1 MSGWQTTFDLWVGAP
16 RGGVWRSAWRRFRR
30 HRAAVVSAIVI
41 AVLAV
46 VALAADSVAPHDPS
60 AQHLES
66 TGSTGTAPLDPL
78 APRDTGKFEGPS
90 GEHWLGTDQL
100 ARDIFSRTVHGLRIS
115 LAAALFAVVVVTI
128 LGVTIG
134 AVSASGPAWLDA
146 VLMRATDLA
155 YAFPD
160 LLLVILLRAALGDEI
175 FGRTAILGVP
185 SSVLL
190 LFFAISVTAWPT
202 MARLVRAQIMVLRRM
217 EFSTAAESLGA
228 GRWRLATRHWLPGA
242 AAPIIVESTF
252 LVPRAIFAEA
262 TVSFIGIGVAA
273 PAPSLGT
280 LIADHFAF
288 VTVQWTALAVPIAV
302 LVVLFLAFQFC
313 GEGLRTAL
321 DPRSGPRH

>member
-1 MSGWQTTFDLWVGAP
+1 MSAWQTTFDLWVGAP
-16 RGGVWRSAWRRFRR
+16 RGGVWRYAWRRFRR
-30 HRAAVVSAIVI
+30 HRAALISAL
-41 AVLAV
+41 VLAV
-46 VALAADSVAPHDPS
+46 LGGMAIGADTIATHDPTT
-60 AQHLES
+60 QYLES
-66 TGSTGTAPLDPL
+66 PAPASGVPLDPL

-90 GEHWLGTDQL
+90 AEHWLGTDHL

-115 LAAALFAVVVVTI
+115 LAASLFAIVMVTI
-128 LGVTIG
+128 VGVALG
-134 AVSASGPAWLDA
+134 AAAASGPRWLDG
-146 VLMRATDLA
+146 VLMRGTDLA

-175 FGRTAILGVP
+175 LGRTSILGMS

-202 MARLVRAQIMVLRRM
+202 MARLVRAQIMVLRQM

-228 GRWRLATRHWLPGA
+228 GRWRLVTRHWLPGA
-242 AAPIIVESTF
+242 AAPIIVEATF

-273 PAPSLGT
+273 PTPSLGA

-313 GEGLRTAL
+313 GEGLRAAL
-321 DPRSGPRH
+321 DPRSGP